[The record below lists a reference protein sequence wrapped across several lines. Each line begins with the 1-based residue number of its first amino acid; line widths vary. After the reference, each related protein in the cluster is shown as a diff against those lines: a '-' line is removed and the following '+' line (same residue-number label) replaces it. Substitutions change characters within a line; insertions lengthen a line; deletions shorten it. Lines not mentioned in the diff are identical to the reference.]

1 MLILTPRNINKLKA
15 FCAALVSWS
24 QELIF
29 FCWVTYSDLCS
40 LHLLHER
47 PQSALI
53 HLYSINLF
61 VTLQGT
67 AKQVR
72 KMQPLFHQHTG
83 WLLSQSVV
91 GLWSWKTR
99 TQVRLTAHV
108 NAWYMCMCSRSMAA
122 LNTEAQYYIN
132 NTVFMWVSVSVC
144 FLFFQTPCLC
154 SFYLKTTKNIKA

>member
-1 MLILTPRNINKLKA
+1 MQPCFHDHKSL
-15 FCAALVSWS
+15 
-24 QELIF
+24 F
-29 FCWVTYSDLCS
+29 FSCWVTYSDLCS
-40 LHLLHER
+40 LHLLYER

-61 VTLQGT
+61 VTLHGT
-67 AKQVR
+67 ATQAR

-108 NAWYMCMCSRSMAA
+108 NAWYMCMRSRSMAA

-144 FLFFQTPCLC
+144 FLLFFSNPTFVLFLSWNHKKCKSINPSELAK
-154 SFYLKTTKNIKA
+154 SFLF